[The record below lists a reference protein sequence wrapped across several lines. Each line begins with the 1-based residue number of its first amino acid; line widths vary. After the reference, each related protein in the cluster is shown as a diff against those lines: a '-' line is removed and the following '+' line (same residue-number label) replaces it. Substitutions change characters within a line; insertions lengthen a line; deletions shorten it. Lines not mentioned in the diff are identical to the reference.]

1 MPNQSKPKSITIIGA
16 GISGLAAA
24 WKLRQH
30 SPDTRITILESSNR
44 VGGVLQT
51 KRIDGYLVETSAD
64 MFTCQPPTA
73 LELCHELGLED
84 QLLTTA
90 TPKHKAFVG
99 LKDQVVPVPEG
110 FSLMVPSQEESIQSW
125 PLLSESGKQRLLDE
139 VNVVARNYEQDEADE
154 DFASF
159 AIRRFG
165 QEAFDVLIQPLVS
178 GIYSA
183 DPKKLS
189 MNATMSRF
197 VEMEKQDGS
206 LIKAVR
212 EKASSSDAKA
222 SGARYNLFRT
232 PRDGFASL
240 IDSLVDSLDG
250 VEIKTGHSVH
260 QVTQSSRGTWM
271 VSHEEGEIESD
282 AVIVAAPAQP
292 AARMLSGFEPLA
304 GELSGIETTS
314 CAVVAMG
321 IDRSDLPE
329 EFEGFGI
336 IYPHID
342 GGSMIAISFSSNKYS
357 GRAPDGKLLL
367 RFFIG
372 GALQEQLVDLPDDDL
387 FKLALD
393 QFEKS
398 LGCRPSP
405 EFQTVFRWKNAMPQ
419 YHVGHL
425 DRVARIESLTAALP
439 GLELAG
445 KSYRGVGIP
454 ACIASGF
461 HAVVNLLDENEL

>member
-1 MPNQSKPKSITIIGA
+1 MSDKSSPQTVTIIGA
-16 GISGLAAA
+16 GITGLATA
-24 WKLRQH
+24 WKIRQL
-30 SPDTRITILESSNR
+30 SPETRITVLESSEK

-51 KRIDGYLVETSAD
+51 ERIGGYVVETSAD
-64 MFTCQPPTA
+64 MFTCQPPFA
-73 LELCHELGLED
+73 LELCQSLGMED

-90 TPKHKAFVG
+90 EPKHKAYVG
-99 LKDQVVPVPEG
+99 MKDQVVPVPAG
-110 FSLMVPSQEESIQSW
+110 FSLMVPSQEESILDW
-125 PLLSESGKQRLLDE
+125 PLMSDSGKQRLLDE
-139 VNVVARNYEQDEADE
+139 VNVAARDYASDTTDE

-183 DPKKLS
+183 DPTMLS

-197 VEMEKQDGS
+197 VEMEQEHGS
-206 LIKAVR
+206 LIAAVQS
-212 EKASSSDAKA
+212 KASSADSKA

-232 PRDGFASL
+232 PAGGFGSL
-240 IDSLVDSLDG
+240 VSNLVDSLDD
-250 VEIKTGHSVH
+250 VEIKTNVCVREVQQADDSWRV
-260 QVTQSSRGTWM
+260 VLDDSA
-271 VSHEEGEIESD
+271 IISD
-282 AVIVAAPAQP
+282 ALIIAAPANS
-292 AARMLSGFEPLA
+292 AAKLLETQTDLSR
-304 GELSGIETTS
+304 ELSGILSTS
-314 CAVVAMG
+314 CAIVAMG
-321 IDRSDLPE
+321 IDRSELPE
-329 EFEGFGI
+329 DFEGFGI

-342 GGSMIAISFSSNKYS
+342 GGSTIAISFSSNKFS

-372 GALQEQLVDLPDDDL
+372 GALQEELVDLPDNDL
-387 FKLALD
+387 AKIALD
-393 QFEKS
+393 QFETS
-398 LGCRPSP
+398 IGCRPSP
-405 EFQTVFRWKNAMPQ
+405 EFQSVFRWKNTMPQ

-425 DRVARIESLTAALP
+425 KRVERIETLVAKID

-461 HAVVNLLDENEL
+461 AAAERSIRN

>member
-1 MPNQSKPKSITIIGA
+1 MPNHTKPKTLTIIGA
-16 GISGLAAA
+16 GITGLAAA
-24 WKLRQH
+24 WKVRQL
-30 SPDTRITILESSNR
+30 SPETQITVLDSAEK

-51 KRIDGYLVETSAD
+51 ERIGEYVVETSAD

-73 LELCHELGLED
+73 LELCKSLGIED

-90 TPKHKAFVG
+90 EPEHTAYVG
-99 LKDQVVPVPEG
+99 MKDQVVPVPAG
-110 FSLMVPSQEESIQSW
+110 FSLMVPSREDSIRDW
-125 PLLSESGKQRLLDE
+125 PLLSQCGKQRLLDE
-139 VNVVARNYEQDEADE
+139 VDVATRDYQQDDADE

-159 AIRRFG
+159 AVRRFG

-189 MNATMSRF
+189 MNATMARF
-197 VEMEKQDGS
+197 VEMEREHGS
-206 LIKAVR
+206 LIAAVGA
-212 EKASSSDAKA
+212 KASSSDSKA

-232 PRDGFASL
+232 PVDGFGSFV
-240 IDSLVDSLDG
+240 SKLVDSLEG
-250 VEIKTGHSVH
+250 VEFKTGVEVREV
-260 QVTQSSRGTWM
+260 QQSDDSKWN
-271 VSHEEGEIESD
+271 VVLEDSSLASD
-282 AVIVAAPAQP
+282 AVIIATPADSAAKLLANFSD
-292 AARMLSGFEPLA
+292 LSS
-304 GELSGIETTS
+304 ELSGIVATS
-314 CAVVAMG
+314 CAIVAMG
-321 IDRSDLPE
+321 IDRSELPE
-329 EFEGFGI
+329 DFDGFGI

-342 GGSMIAISFSSNKYS
+342 NGSTIAISFSSNKFS

-372 GALQEQLVDLPDDDL
+372 GALQEHLVDLPDDDL
-387 FKLALD
+387 IKTALD
-393 QFEKS
+393 QFETS
-398 LGCRPSP
+398 LGCRPKP
-405 EFQTVFRWKNAMPQ
+405 EFQSVYRWRNTMPQ

-425 DRVARIESLTAALP
+425 DRVGRIESLVALFT

-461 HAVVNLLDENEL
+461 AAAERL